1 MAIDYSN
8 FFEIKANQKHY
19 LKTITIYE
27 NGRIKLSRAIAE
39 KLEEEKVALYIAND
53 YRRLILNPKKE
64 ELKVKPDGT
73 IQARQSI
80 EELKRQGAAFPL
92 AYEME
97 WNQEEGL
104 WLGTLKILTS
114 SGRKSVNKKTK
125 LEELI

>member
-1 MAIDYSN
+1 MEIDYSN
-8 FFEIKANQKHY
+8 FFEIKENRKHY

-27 NGRIKLSRAIAE
+27 NGRIKISRAIAE
-39 KLEEEKVALYIAND
+39 KLEKEKVALYIAND
-53 YRRLILNPKKE
+53 YRRLILNPNKE

-73 IQARQSI
+73 IQASQSI
-80 EELKRQGAAFPL
+80 EELKRQGADFPL

-114 SGRKSVNKKTK
+114 SGKKRVKKKLK
-125 LEELI
+125 LEEIM

>member
-97 WNQEEGL
+97 WNQ
-104 WLGTLKILTS
+104 
-114 SGRKSVNKKTK
+114 
-125 LEELI
+125 